1 MGGIGDIF
9 SNQTENNSNV
19 VSAAGNNINIFN
31 YENNLSKEINQ
42 KNDFNNYTIEDN
54 FEKKISIEKKFI
66 EKKTF
71 KGLTILENIKQ
82 FLIIKEIII
91 IKGKNITIEQV
102 EFIIDK
108 IMEILYKDDDYEG
121 NYTTEDEILGD
132 LNIKIGFY
140 DANIEN
146 VRKIIFNGKNPTEKE
161 VEDALNNL
169 NSGYENTQLLACEI
183 LDD

>member
-1 MGGIGDIF
+1 
-9 SNQTENNSNV
+9 
-19 VSAAGNNINIFN
+19 
-31 YENNLSKEINQ
+31 
-42 KNDFNNYTIEDN
+42 
-54 FEKKISIEKKFI
+54 
-66 EKKTF
+66 
-71 KGLTILENIKQ
+71 
-82 FLIIKEIII
+82 
-91 IKGKNITIEQV
+91 
-102 EFIIDK
+102 
-108 IMEILYKDDDYEG
+108 MEILYKDDDYEG

-183 LDD
+183 LDN